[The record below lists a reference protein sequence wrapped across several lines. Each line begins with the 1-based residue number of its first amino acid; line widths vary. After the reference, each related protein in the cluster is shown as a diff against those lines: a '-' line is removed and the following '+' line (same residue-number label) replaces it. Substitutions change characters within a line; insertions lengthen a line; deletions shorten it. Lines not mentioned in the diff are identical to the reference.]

1 MTLGRFVYLAYH
13 RPMGCLK
20 RSIREGGPIEQWKTE
35 KGRREMEA
43 AAWRLPSIRLK
54 DEETKRLDR
63 EARGQTSE
71 PGGQI
76 SESMGHASDMRHPV
90 SERPVKVQVLTGRRF
105 WYQTAFCLYSFAV
118 ASGREVRAVIHDD
131 GSLDQRHADVLL
143 RLFPG
148 SRVET
153 RDIIMARL
161 DELLPAAKFPT
172 LRARRLELPLIK
184 KITDIHLGRMGWRVF
199 FDADLLFF
207 RRPDALLEW
216 WDNPRVPLTSVDVA
230 YAYGYSMELLNEL
243 AGRPV
248 YDFINTGLLG
258 LKSDSIDWDRMEYWC
273 RTLIERAGT
282 DYYQEQALVALQL
295 AGLDRAVL
303 PRQDYL
309 VHPRGEEALACR
321 AVLHHYVDLSKK
333 DYFRNNW
340 RHFV

>member
-230 YAYGYSMELLNEL
+230 YAYGYSMELLKEL

-321 AVLHHYVDLSKK
+321 AVMHHYVDLSKK